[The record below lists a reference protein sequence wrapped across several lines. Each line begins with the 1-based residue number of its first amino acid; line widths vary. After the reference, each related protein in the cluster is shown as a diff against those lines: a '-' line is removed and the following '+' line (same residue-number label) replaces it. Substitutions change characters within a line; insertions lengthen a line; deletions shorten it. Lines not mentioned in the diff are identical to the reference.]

1 MPSPVKV
8 GEWEN
13 IDDGLSLT
21 FLNRLEMAVKTWDF
35 LNWNLFSRKESEK
48 SSSQLLPT
56 LVKYPRNLMTS
67 FQGEILVFQTEF
79 IVFCLMMKLGNA
91 AIIINFLHGKMRCFA
106 NQLPLL
112 SNRFHSLMLCY
123 SFNSSSWCIVYV
135 QNCLWHFMLWNPSMI
150 TLNGWFFRGFQI
162 RFPVRCKWIREV
174 QSIKDF
180 MTWILTPEG
189 SDLLQ
194 VRKSSMV
201 LCRHRARSFS
211 NGARHLVHD
220 FMQKTVL
227 QKA

>member
-1 MPSPVKV
+1 MTWMTWHKEEFGNCLASY
-8 GEWEN
+8 
-13 IDDGLSLT
+13 SLQI
-21 FLNRLEMAVKTWDF
+21 LEK
-35 LNWNLFSRKESEK
+35 
-48 SSSQLLPT
+48 
-56 LVKYPRNLMTS
+56 LMTKV
-67 FQGEILVFQTEF
+67 GEILVFQTEF
-79 IVFCLMMKLGNA
+79 IVFCLMMKVGSSYHNQ
-91 AIIINFLHGKMRCFA
+91 FFFA
-106 NQLPLL
+106 RKNEMFCQPTPFVKADFTLW
-112 SNRFHSLMLCY
+112 C
-123 SFNSSSWCIVYV
+123 SWCIVYV